1 MAFWRRFF
9 APQGDEE
16 RSVVNSPVEYDE
28 KQVGI
33 EVEVT
38 EEPVPEASGIAKI
51 EAVEAVGGRK
61 GRYFLYAG

>member
-1 MAFWRRFF
+1 M
-9 APQGDEE
+9 
-16 RSVVNSPVEYDE
+16 EYDE

-33 EVEVT
+33 EVEVA

>member
-1 MAFWRRFF
+1 MALWRRFF
-9 APQGDEE
+9 VSQRGEE
-16 RSVVNSPVEYDE
+16 RPANSPMEYDE

-33 EVEVT
+33 EVEVA